1 MGVQI
6 SEHVI
11 YGWSHN
17 GAVFPPDEKT
27 ARQFAFGSNPRG
39 GGEGGDAAVKNCL
52 PLCFACV
59 AATATDMR
67 KVAATQT
74 TITVWALTAFS
85 HTSDQLRVRMLE

>member
-39 GGEGGDAAVKNCL
+39 GGDTE
-52 PLCFACV
+52 PLFSQAPGI
-59 AATATDMR
+59 DM
-67 KVAATQT
+67 
-74 TITVWALTAFS
+74 
-85 HTSDQLRVRMLE
+85 